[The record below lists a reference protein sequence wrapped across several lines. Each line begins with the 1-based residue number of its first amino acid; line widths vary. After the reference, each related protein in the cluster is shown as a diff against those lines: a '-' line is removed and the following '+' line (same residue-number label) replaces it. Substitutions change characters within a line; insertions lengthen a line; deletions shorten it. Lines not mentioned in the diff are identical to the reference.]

1 MAKPT
6 HEQRWNPLIGIITS
20 ALLGGLLF
28 LTIGPH
34 PFLVG
39 YFVLAGIIWLLLST
53 GIVDQ

>member
-39 YFVLAGIIWLLLST
+39 YFVLAGIIWILLST

>member
-20 ALLGGLLF
+20 ALLGGLLV